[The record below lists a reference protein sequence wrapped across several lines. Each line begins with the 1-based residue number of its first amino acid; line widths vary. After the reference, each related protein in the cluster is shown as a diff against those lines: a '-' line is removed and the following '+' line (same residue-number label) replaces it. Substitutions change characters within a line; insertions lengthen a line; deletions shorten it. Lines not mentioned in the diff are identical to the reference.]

1 METTQGEIYFIR
13 EHEVGGFSPYTKI
26 GLITYKNDRNSQS
39 RISEHQTG
47 NPRELSVF
55 RYVPTFCV
63 SAAETYMH
71 RKYASL
77 RFHGEWFQLSES
89 QILEAVD
96 FCESLAKR
104 FDGEK
109 EVLDKA
115 DELKDIVSN
124 GETVGTSEEAQK
136 WLNEYWRARLIV
148 KRCDSIT
155 TVYHRTIGDADE
167 QGEDV
172 SGTAAIQDRAPSA
185 VFNEKGFKA
194 KYQDLWTQHLI
205 EKNVPPRFIPE
216 RISGDSLPVDDFQA
230 EFNVLASK
238 MEKALST
245 EGGKSHTLFDIHEVY
260 LDLLSYEKQA
270 QVDEGIA
277 EAHLKVLCAEND
289 GVQSVCKWSRETVK
303 EELDKKALKSNHP
316 NEYAEFESRGV
327 PVKAVVLQKRIGS
340 DIDGE

>member
-104 FDGEK
+104 FDGEQEWQREYLRADGLIK
-109 EVLDKA
+109 KFESAVLPVK
-115 DELKDIVSN
+115 
-124 GETVGTSEEAQK
+124 Q
-136 WLNEYWRARLIV
+136 LIL
-148 KRCDSIT
+148 SIAES
-155 TVYHRTIGDADE
+155 G
-167 QGEDV
+167 GDV
-172 SGTAAIQDRAPSA
+172 SGIADVQTRSVSNWDEP
-185 VFNEKGFKA
+185 GFKGV
-194 KYQDLWTQHLI
+194 YPDIWTQFLI
-205 EKNVPPRFIPE
+205 EKRNKRRFTVVRVKDVSHFTDNSLSELIERASRLEEILSDSTGCSVVP
-216 RISGDSLPVDDFQA
+216 SGLKEA
-230 EFNVLASK
+230 
-238 MEKALST
+238 
-245 EGGKSHTLFDIHEVY
+245 Y
-260 LDLLSYEKQA
+260 LDLLPLGNQA
-270 QVDEGIA
+270 KVDKEIA

>member
-270 QVDEGIA
+270 QVDEGLA
-277 EAHLKVLCAEND
+277 EAHLKVLCSEND
-289 GVQSVCKWSRETVK
+289 GIEGVCKWTRRSTVK
-303 EELDKKALKSNHP
+303 ETLDKTMLKSNHP
-316 NEYAEFESRGV
+316 KEYEEFESRGKA
-327 PVKAVVLQKRIGS
+327 VKAVVPKKGIGS
-340 DIDGE
+340 A

>member
-1 METTQGEIYFIR
+1 VETTQGEIYFIR

-115 DELKDIVSN
+115 DALRDIVSN
-124 GETVGTSEEAQK
+124 GQISDSSEESQE
-136 WLNEYWRARLIV
+136 WQREYLRADGLIKKFESAVLPV
-148 KRCDSIT
+148 KQLILSIADS
-155 TVYHRTIGDADE
+155 G
-167 QGEDV
+167 GDV
-172 SGTAAIQDRAPSA
+172 SGIADVQTRSVSNWDEP
-185 VFNEKGFKA
+185 GFKGV
-194 KYQDLWTQHLI
+194 YPDIWTQFLI
-205 EKNVPPRFIPE
+205 EKRNKRRFTVVRVKDVSHFTDNSLSELIERASRLEEILSDSTGCSVVP
-216 RISGDSLPVDDFQA
+216 SGLKEA
-230 EFNVLASK
+230 
-238 MEKALST
+238 
-245 EGGKSHTLFDIHEVY
+245 Y
-260 LDLLSYEKQA
+260 LDLLPLGNQA
-270 QVDEGIA
+270 KVDKEIA

-316 NEYAEFESRGV
+316 NEYAEFESRGA